1 MNESRRD
8 LVSWWR
14 EHGLDYITPQNLENP
29 EGFNVAQVFEELAV
43 AWKLPFPILD
53 FGCGRGRLAGA
64 FAPSE
69 YFGIDVNPNAVELAK
84 ARHPEHA
91 FAVTATPV
99 LECTQFPG
107 TMLAYSVFLHL
118 YDDEITSIMRAISP
132 PVLLLVEIMRGSL
145 AQPESADGFVQN
157 QRNLSAYLLLLEDA
171 GYEFVTLLDMPVEY
185 YKGQSITFSEWR
197 RADVSSQS
205 HSDSSAPHSDHHR

>member
-1 MNESRRD
+1 MSPRRD

-53 FGCGRGRLAGA
+53 FGCGRGRLTGA

-69 YFGIDVNPNAVELAK
+69 YFGIDVNPNAVELAQT
-84 ARHPEHA
+84 RHPEHA

-118 YDDEITSIMRAISP
+118 YDDEIIAIMQAIKP
-132 PVLLLVEIMRGSL
+132 PVLLLVEIMDGSL
-145 AQPESADGFVQN
+145 AKPEREDGFVRN
-157 QRNLSAYLLLLEDA
+157 QRDFEEYQQLLAQVEYVDTK
-171 GYEFVTLLDMPVEY
+171 EIMRTPVEY
-185 YKGQSITFSEWR
+185 YKGQSITFSKWER
-197 RADVSSQS
+197 TERFTRQQSS
-205 HSDSSAPHSDHHR
+205 PGT